1 MKITV
6 HVKPGARRNSV
17 EKQADGSYL
26 VRVTAPPVDGKA
38 NEKLIELLADHFH
51 KPRSYVTIVRG
62 GTSKQKIIEVSD

>member
-17 EKQADGSYL
+17 EKQPDGSYR

-38 NEKLIELLADHFH
+38 NKKLIELLAEHFH
-51 KPRSYVTIVRG
+51 KPRRYFTIIRG
-62 GTSKQKIIEVSD
+62 GSSKQKIIEVSD